1 MRQSALSLALRS
13 VPAALLMICASLA
26 AALEIEDRRRFGPA
40 DAARSLRILS
50 TTDTAIFAPRIE
62 SYLRTAPE
70 IGIDYIVASSTDVM
84 QAATDGGDAYDL
96 VISSAMDLQTK
107 LANDGHVQRHS
118 SEVTREVPAWA
129 KWNDMVFAF
138 TQEPA
143 AIVVSDAA
151 FAAEGIPRSRQ
162 DLIDV
167 LRRNPERFRG
177 KVGTYDV
184 RESGLG
190 YLFATQESRVSET
203 YWRLTEVM
211 GGLGARLYCC
221 SSQMIDAVSGGDL
234 FVAYNVLG
242 SYALQRQD
250 LSGISIILPSDFTTI
265 MLRTAVIPQGAPEPE
280 LAGDFVDHVLA
291 QAFGRDPL
299 LSVDRWLSNSEMA
312 LSRINLGPGLLVY
325 LDRLKRAAF
334 ENEWTNA
341 ILQE

>member
-1 MRQSALSLALRS
+1 MRQFVLSLVVMLTAT
-13 VPAALLMICASLA
+13 AA
-26 AALEIEDRRRFGPA
+26 AALDIEDRTLFGPA
-40 DAARSLRILS
+40 EATRSLRILS

-62 SYLRTAPE
+62 SYLATAPD
-70 IGIDYIVASSTDVM
+70 ISIDYIVASSADVM
-84 QAATDGGDAYDL
+84 AEMIAGPAAYDL

-118 SEVTREVPAWA
+118 SEVTRDLPAWA

-167 LRRNPERFRG
+167 LRRNPERFRD

-184 RESGLG
+184 RVSGLG

-221 SSQMIDAVSGGDL
+221 TSEMIDAVASGDL
-234 FVAYNVLG
+234 YVAYNVLG

-250 LSGISIILPSDFTTI
+250 DSGISIILPSDFTTI
-265 MLRTAVIPQGAPEPE
+265 MLRTVVIPVAAPEPE
-280 LAGDFVDHVLA
+280 LAGDFVDHILA
-291 QAFGRDPL
+291 QAFGRDPA

-325 LDRLKRAAF
+325 LDQLKRAAF
-334 ENEWTNA
+334 ENEWRNA
-341 ILQE
+341 ILRE

>member
-1 MRQSALSLALRS
+1 MLGAEPGDLILVLSGEEEKTRKQMGELRLEMGRRMGLMDPTEFKPLWVVDFPLLEWDEDSERFHAMHHPFTSPKKADMERMLNGDHETMKALR
-13 VPAALLMICASLA
+13 A
-26 AALEIEDRRRFGPA
+26 
-40 DAARSLRILS
+40 
-50 TTDTAIFAPRIE
+50 
-62 SYLRTAPE
+62 
-70 IGIDYIVASSTDVM
+70 
-84 QAATDGGDAYDL
+84 DAYDL

-242 SYALQRQD
+242 SYALQRQQFIR
-250 LSGISIILPSDFTTI
+250 S
-265 MLRTAVIPQGAPEPE
+265 
-280 LAGDFVDHVLA
+280 
-291 QAFGRDPL
+291 
-299 LSVDRWLSNSEMA
+299 SV
-312 LSRINLGPGLLVY
+312 
-325 LDRLKRAAF
+325 
-334 ENEWTNA
+334 
-341 ILQE
+341 